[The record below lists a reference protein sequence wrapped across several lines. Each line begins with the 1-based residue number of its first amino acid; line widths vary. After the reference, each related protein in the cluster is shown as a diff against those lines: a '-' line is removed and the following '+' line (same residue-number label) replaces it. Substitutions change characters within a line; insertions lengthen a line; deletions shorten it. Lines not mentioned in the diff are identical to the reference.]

1 MKRSRSVEGIR
12 SQSQSEMSADMNAE
26 KRSHHLFW
34 LTFLKI
40 VLARRQKQ
48 QARRP
53 HTGGQ
58 AVRAQALQQ
67 FNESHER

>member
-1 MKRSRSVEGIR
+1 MKRSRRVAAN
-12 SQSQSEMSADMNAE
+12 QSQSEMSVDMNAE
-26 KRSHHLFW
+26 KRSNHLFW

-40 VLARRQKQ
+40 VLAERQKQ

-58 AVRAQALQQ
+58 AVRFPALQQ
-67 FNESHER
+67 FNESHEP